1 MWSPVVVSV
10 EPTEEP
16 VTVAVLK
23 THLRVD
29 FDDDDDLIE
38 DLIIAA
44 REHVEARTGLK
55 IPAQTVVMKCDSFED
70 LARLP
75 TAPIRSITSIS
86 YVDTDGATQTL
97 AGTVY
102 EGRIDGLEPQIVLKY
117 NQSWPSIQD
126 RSRITVTAPAGYVT
140 TPYQLRLAMMVVAA
154 DLYKNRES
162 GTEGPSTLNASPVD
176 ISAMIEN
183 HRLLLIS

>member
-10 EPTEEP
+10 EPTDEP

-38 DLIIAA
+38 DLIVAA
-44 REHVEARTGLK
+44 RMHVEARTGLK
-55 IPAQTVVMKCDSFED
+55 IPTQTVVMKCDTFED
-70 LARLP
+70 LAHLP
-75 TAPIRSITSIS
+75 TAPLRSITSIT
-86 YVDTDGATQTL
+86 YLDTDGATQTL

-102 EGRIDGLEPQIVLKY
+102 EARIDGLEPQIVLKF

-126 RSRITVTAPAGYVT
+126 RSRITVTAPAGYSTV
-140 TPYQLRLAMMVVAA
+140 PFPLRLAMMMVAA

-162 GTEGPSTLNASPVD
+162 ATEGPSTINAGPVD
-176 ISAMIEN
+176 IGSLIEN
-183 HRLLLIS
+183 HRLLIP